1 MNEVKEKKQPLK
13 KAEVEKKE
21 SEKST
26 EKVKKKSVGNEWL
39 KYKGFPF
46 LREGNVVY
54 FGNPEDKFIVT
65 LTIVSEKD
73 LGDKEKASV
82 ADKINVSLISTDPSL
97 APAEKILKTSTKK
110 GFAQAME
117 FAYIWLTRELKNG

>member
-1 MNEVKEKKQPLK
+1 MSEIKEKKQPSK
-13 KAEVEKKE
+13 KSESTKKE
-21 SEKST
+21 AKGTATKS
-26 EKVKKKSVGNEWL
+26 KKKTSVDEWI

-73 LGDKEKASV
+73 LGDKEKAKV

-117 FAYIWLTRELKNG
+117 FAYIWLTRELKNS

>member
-1 MNEVKEKKQPLK
+1 MSEVKETRPSVKKTESK
-13 KAEVEKKE
+13 KKE
-21 SEKST
+21 IKKIDTSQ
-26 EKVKKKSVGNEWL
+26 KKKTSGEEWL

-73 LGDKEKASV
+73 LGDKEKAKV

-97 APAEKILKTSTKK
+97 APTEKILKTSTKK

-117 FAYIWLTRELKNG
+117 FAYIWLTRELKNV

>member
-13 KAEVEKKE
+13 RAEVEKKE
-21 SEKST
+21 SEKSA

>member
-1 MNEVKEKKQPLK
+1 MSEVKETRPSVK
-13 KAEVEKKE
+13 KAESEKKE
-21 SEKST
+21 IKKIDKSPKNKT
-26 EKVKKKSVGNEWL
+26 NGEEWL

-73 LGDKEKASV
+73 LGDKEKAKV

-97 APAEKILKTSTKK
+97 APTEKILKTSTKK

-117 FAYIWLTRELKNG
+117 FAYIWLTRELKNV